1 MHAQLVQQADDLMD
15 CTENFP
21 EERELEAL
29 SDTIEAYER
38 QRRPVA
44 KNPGRQWIV
53 SVIPRGAENG
63 SRGVLEPQFSYPKL
77 VETGANHAYP
87 TWGNDRVRM
96 CGFGR
101 VC

>member
-21 EERELEAL
+21 ERRELEAL

-44 KNPGRQWIV
+44 KILG
-53 SVIPRGAENG
+53 GNG
-63 SRGVLEPQFSYPKL
+63 
-77 VETGANHAYP
+77 
-87 TWGNDRVRM
+87 
-96 CGFGR
+96 
-101 VC
+101 